1 LESRPMSF
9 PAPPPESL
17 PHPPRTPRP
26 AAMELA
32 DSPRVAALEAGAES
46 TEAFWDSVRATGTPL
61 VEPDPQGSPDH
72 VLVTFLWRGDDRVR
86 AALALPNK
94 LADPRDP
101 AANLMR
107 RVPGTDVWHWTLR
120 MRTDW
125 QATYSI
131 CVDDGDDPHAPR
143 PGERTYWQ
151 WLRSRPR
158 VDPFNPR
165 TLPRRWGG
173 VPQSVLQLP
182 AAPTAEHLWRSRPGV
197 ARGTVTEH
205 RLRSELLGN
214 ERRVWLYE
222 PAPPQAPGPARA
234 TGADAGPGA
243 GREAGL
249 PVVVLFDAEM
259 WQPELDVAA
268 LLDNLIAGGALPP
281 VAAVMPESL
290 GSERRYRELAPNEAF
305 VEFLRTELLPWAGKR
320 LPLTDDPARTVVAG
334 QSLGGLAAV
343 YAAVSAPGRFGNAL
357 SCSGSFWWPNH
368 AETDGEWIT
377 GAIREHGVPDGVRIR
392 LASGAQEWVLL
403 PATDHLCEALAER
416 GAAFSH
422 RRFNGGHDYLCWR
435 TELADGLTE
444 LLGRPAPRG

>member
-1 LESRPMSF
+1 
-9 PAPPPESL
+9 
-17 PHPPRTPRP
+17 
-26 AAMELA
+26 MELA
-32 DSPRVAALEAGAES
+32 ESPRIAALASGAES
-46 TEAFWDSVRATGTPL
+46 TEEFWDSVRATGTPL
-61 VEPDPQGSPDH
+61 VEPDPEGSPDH
-72 VLVTFLWRGDDRVR
+72 VLVTFLWQGGDRVR

-131 CVDDGDDPHAPR
+131 CVDDGDDPNAPG
-143 PGERTYWQ
+143 PGEPSYWQ

-158 VDPFNPR
+158 VDPFNSR
-165 TLPRRWGG
+165 TIARRWGG
-173 VPQSVLQLP
+173 VPQSVLELP
-182 AAPTAEHLWRSRPGV
+182 DAPSAERLWRRRPEV
-197 ARGTVTEH
+197 PRGTVTEH
-205 RLRSELLGN
+205 LLRSELLDN

-222 PAPPQAPGPARA
+222 PAHPDLAHR
-234 TGADAGPGA
+234 GPG
-243 GREAGL
+243 AGL
-249 PVVVLFDAEM
+249 PVVVLFDGEM

-268 LLDNLIAGGALPP
+268 LLDNLIADGAIPP

-290 GSERRYRELAPNEAF
+290 GSERRYRELAPSETF
-305 VEFLRTELLPWAGKR
+305 VEFLCTELLPWAGKS
-320 LPLTDDPARTVVAG
+320 LPLTDDPSLTVVAG

-343 YAAVSAPGRFGNAL
+343 YAAVRAPERFGNAL

-377 GAIREHGVPDGVRIR
+377 GAVREHGVPDGVRLR
-392 LASGAQEWVLL
+392 LSSGEQEWVLL
-403 PATDHLCEALAER
+403 PATRNLCDALTER
-416 GAAFSH
+416 GAAFTH

-435 TELADGLTE
+435 TEMADGLTE
-444 LLGRPAPRG
+444 LLGGLSRRRAG